1 MPRYRLTLEYDGGP
15 YCGFQAQAGQ
25 TSVQAEVE
33 RALTAFC
40 GETVRVHAA
49 GRTDA
54 GVHASGQVVH
64 VELAKDWP
72 AAVVMNAVNAHLAG
86 APIAVLTAEIAAEDF
101 HARFSARG
109 RRYLYRILNR
119 PAPPALEA
127 GHVWHVRAPLRRRGH
142 GCRRTPAR
150 RSARLHHFLRDAA
163 CQAASPVKTLDEARV
178 ERVGDEVRLTFAA
191 RSFLH
196 RQVRSMAG
204 SLAQVGLGRWSAAD
218 LKVALDAADRAACG
232 PVAPAT
238 GLCLIAVDYPEIGY
252 REVDY
257 PETGAK

>member
-25 TSVQAEVE
+25 PSVQADVE

-40 GETVRVHAA
+40 GETVRAHAA

-54 GVHASGQVVH
+54 GVHASGQVIH
-64 VELAKDWP
+64 VELAKNWP

-86 APIAVLTAEIAAEDF
+86 APIAVLSAEEAAGDF

-127 GHVWHVRAPLRRRGH
+127 GHVWHIRAPLDAEAMDAA
-142 GCRRTPAR
+142 AR
-150 RSARLHHFLRDAA
+150 QLEGRHDFTTFRDAA
-163 CQAASPVKTLDEARV
+163 CQAASPVKTLDEV
-178 ERVGDEVRLTFAA
+178 RVGRIGEEVRLTFAA

-218 LKVALDAADRAACG
+218 LKSALDAADRAACG
-232 PVAPAT
+232 PVAPAA
-238 GLCLIAVDYPEIGY
+238 GLCLVAVDYPEKA
-252 REVDY
+252 
-257 PETGAK
+257 AK